1 LYHVEPEKAIED
13 FQTISNLIELVLMA
27 MDDNSLRL
35 FVQIMGSRMP
45 GINKKTKRLGVLFP
59 EHLAE
64 GYVTV

>member
-1 LYHVEPEKAIED
+1 
-13 FQTISNLIELVLMA
+13 MA